1 MSKAN
6 LLILA
11 EQSKVF
17 TPYKLILNSYF
28 NEIETLLIDNNLF
41 LANRQLKK
49 FHLILI
55 DLSTKKFIEN
65 LDDFLRLYIKNSKF
79 IFIIPFEISH
89 ISSLIKEDANLLNLV
104 LTKPID
110 MTKLEQFVKV
120 ETIKIEKKNILEK
133 KNHVLAKVVDLH
145 PSKIAVYTLDGVL
158 FYANSNYLIS
168 NNLKLKDIDN
178 LEFDIVNKGIYDFK
192 TIKEKLKISLSFVTQ
207 REENSR
213 WFESVFYII
222 LMNL

>member
-49 FHLILI
+49 FDLILI

-79 IFIIPFEISH
+79 IFIIPFEIS
-89 ISSLIKEDANLLNLV
+89 N
-104 LTKPID
+104 
-110 MTKLEQFVKV
+110 KV
-120 ETIKIEKKNILEK
+120 RAI
-133 KNHVLAKVVDLH
+133 DLH
-145 PSKIAVYTLDGVL
+145 RAVTEIIARLVSFCLCMNHAIRMPTRGRIGIEPAPFGEIETL
-158 FYANSNYLIS
+158 
-168 NNLKLKDIDN
+168 
-178 LEFDIVNKGIYDFK
+178 E
-192 TIKEKLKISLSFVTQ
+192 
-207 REENSR
+207 
-213 WFESVFYII
+213 
-222 LMNL
+222 